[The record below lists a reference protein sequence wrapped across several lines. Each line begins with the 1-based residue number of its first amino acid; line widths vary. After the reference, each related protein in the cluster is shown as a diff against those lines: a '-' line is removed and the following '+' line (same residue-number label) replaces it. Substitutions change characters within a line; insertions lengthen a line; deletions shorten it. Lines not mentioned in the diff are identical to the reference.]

1 MQLSLSEVVLNYR
14 LCILP
19 QNITLYKQLLFPEKA
34 LSNQFF
40 VLFNYAVTCYDY
52 TTAVTDELTNLDNW
66 LMSLTADKW
75 SPHRETCFG
84 TTLSI
89 TNLTLSQLGLKQCF
103 RCDRPVTDCVSD
115 GMTKQLVFITKKKCV
130 FCAVVFV
137 WSTFSIYWVD
147 TVLLIH
153 HSYWVDTVLLIH
165 HS

>member
-66 LMSLTADKW
+66 LMSLTVDK
-75 SPHRETCFG
+75 
-84 TTLSI
+84 
-89 TNLTLSQLGLKQCF
+89 
-103 RCDRPVTDCVSD
+103 
-115 GMTKQLVFITKKKCV
+115 
-130 FCAVVFV
+130 
-137 WSTFSIYWVD
+137 
-147 TVLLIH
+147 
-153 HSYWVDTVLLIH
+153 
-165 HS
+165 